1 LDQSLPHEKIAI
13 VHRLAIDIQPTNEG
27 IENVNQTH
35 ANPWKSPG
43 PDQEK
48 FVQFSKDVQNQLP
61 WMEQR
66 FVGMLFARKVQGSL
80 RRSFYF
86 AHIPSVRGLTE

>member
-1 LDQSLPHEKIAI
+1 LDQALPHEKIAI

-27 IENVNQTH
+27 IENVSQTH

-48 FVQFSKDVQNQLP
+48 FVQFSKDVRNQLP
-61 WMEQR
+61 RMAQR
-66 FVGMLFARKVQGSL
+66 FVGMLFARKVQGSQ
-80 RRSFYF
+80 RICFHF
-86 AHIPSVRGLTE
+86 GQFENVHV